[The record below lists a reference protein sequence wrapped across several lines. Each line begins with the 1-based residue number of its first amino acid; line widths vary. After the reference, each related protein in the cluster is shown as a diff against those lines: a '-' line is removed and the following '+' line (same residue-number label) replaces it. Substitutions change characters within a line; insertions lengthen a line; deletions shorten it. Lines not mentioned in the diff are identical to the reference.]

1 MIRNHEQ
8 PKALPKL
15 QDLVK
20 SSPGGQREGGFFRSS
35 LRTTIMCWFLVIS
48 LVPVI
53 FVSLVGHHN
62 AVQNRIEDISQKLQ
76 AVSLMEK
83 MDLEKYYQDLQYQA
97 ASKAQSPGLSAFAA
111 NTNPDHHPGALIED
125 AHRELLELRDNTGA
139 INVLLMDLQTRVVLS
154 CDPTVKIGTNWGD
167 THGAGSRLKTTFEVA
182 TVSGDVVIREAG
194 GQLEAASVSGNVTVD
209 GGFLQEGEFETV
221 SGSIKLYADLGDGSI
236 EVESMSGNITI
247 AIGSGGGDFEIET
260 FSGSIENNLTSDQPT
275 RASEHTGGQD
285 LEFSTGAGSARVS
298 ISTFS
303 GAVTL
308 DQR

>member
-1 MIRNHEQ
+1 MNK
-8 PKALPKL
+8 KALAAVFTLVLVASLSGAGTPINESRSVDPEGTVSISNIAGLIEVEGWDRAEVEVTGTLADDVERFVFEVSGSHTEIEVKIKKNVK
-15 QDLVK
+15 QHEGTDL
-20 SSPGGQREGGFFRSS
+20 R
-35 LRTTIMCWFLVIS
+35 IM
-48 LVPVI
+48 VPVASAVEAEA
-53 FVSLVGHHN
+53 VS
-62 AVQNRIEDISQKLQ
+62 ADISISGIRGEVD
-76 AVSLMEK
+76 AESVSGDVTVK
-83 MDLEKYYQDLQYQA
+83 DAPSDLEA
-97 ASKAQSPGLSAFAA
+97 ASVSGDVTVDLSP
-111 NTNPDHHPGALIED
+111 DGA
-125 AHRELLELRDNTGA
+125 
-139 INVLLMDLQTRVVLS
+139 
-154 CDPTVKIGTNWGD
+154 
-167 THGAGSRLKTTFEVA
+167 EVA

-285 LEFSTGAGSARVS
+285 LEFSTDAGSARVS